1 MVASRAWTY
10 LGRDPGVNL
19 VLARCDLGMITLDGP
34 RATSVFTYQG
44 VPGFDPGVTRVMCSG
59 VTVAEPGM
67 TLVSPSGNPVATRV
81 PLPCLFRVT
90 QATGNP
96 E

>member
-1 MVASRAWTY
+1 MNWVF
-10 LGRDPGVNL
+10 
-19 VLARCDLGMITLDGP
+19 ARCDLGMITLVGP
-34 RATSVFTYQG
+34 RVTSVFTYQG

-59 VTVAEPGM
+59 ATVAEPGV
-67 TLVSPSGNPVATRV
+67 TLVSPSGNPAATRV

-90 QATGNP
+90 HATRNP

>member
-1 MVASRAWTY
+1 MY

-19 VLARCDLGMITLDGP
+19 VFARCNLGMLTLDGP
-34 RATSVFTYQG
+34 RVTSVFTYQG

-59 VTVAEPGM
+59 ATVAEPGM
-67 TLVSPSGNPVATRV
+67 TLVPPSGNPAATRV

-96 E
+96 V

>member
-1 MVASRAWTY
+1 MNSVF
-10 LGRDPGVNL
+10 
-19 VLARCDLGMITLDGP
+19 ARCDLGRITLDGP
-34 RATSVFTYQG
+34 RVTSVFTYQG

-59 VTVAEPGM
+59 ATVAEPGM
-67 TLVSPSGNPVATRV
+67 TLVSPSDNPAATRV

-90 QATGNP
+90 HATRNP

>member
-19 VLARCDLGMITLDGP
+19 VFARCDRVTL
-34 RATSVFTYQG
+34 VFTYQG
-44 VPGFDPGVTRVMCSG
+44 LPEFDPGVTRVMCSG
-59 VTVAEPGM
+59 VAWAEPGV
-67 TLVSPSGNPVATRV
+67 TLVSPSGNPAATRT
-81 PLPCLFRVT
+81 PFPCLFPVMH
-90 QATGNP
+90 ATRKL